1 MRSSGETDNVDDA
14 YMNYGSESLIVKV
27 EDPST
32 CIVRGQACQAVKY
45 GFVCRPRP
53 SEWTP
58 AKMTIVSAPEFQS
71 ENWGEKGVM
80 CEWMEAR

>member
-1 MRSSGETDNVDDA
+1 
-14 YMNYGSESLIVKV
+14 
-27 EDPST
+27 
-32 CIVRGQACQAVKY
+32 VRGQACQAVKY